1 MTILRTTIWNGVA
14 VAVRLATGL
23 ALNKV
28 LAVLV
33 GPAGYV
39 VVGQFQNAV
48 QVLFSFSA
56 SAINN
61 GVTKYTAE
69 YEGDEARQRLLWST
83 ALRIILLTSGLT
95 AVAVAFCHRPLA
107 IHFLGDDRFASVF
120 LWLAAAIV
128 LFALNTILL
137 AILNG
142 KKDLRSY
149 VACNVAGS
157 VIILV
162 AITALAWEFGLYGAL
177 LALAINQGL
186 VFFVTLA
193 LCARKAWFRKANFT
207 AGFSGPHARALL
219 LFAMMAL
226 VSAIANNGG
235 QVAVRA
241 MLVGGFGVD
250 FAGYW
255 DAMIRIS
262 QINMLFVA
270 TTMSFYFIPRM
281 AELRYWDEIRQEIW
295 HGARLILPI
304 FAAGSILAFLLRDL
318 VVLLLFTRDFA
329 PMERLFGWQLAGDT
343 VRVAT
348 WFLAYVM
355 LGRALVLTYVITEIA
370 TNALF
375 VLLAWQLTQLVGFE
389 GVSLAHFV
397 TYVIA
402 ATGMWLAVAGN
413 ARLKRG
419 AAAASETA
427 PLS

>member
-1 MTILRTTIWNGVA
+1 MTILRTTIWNGMA
-14 VAVRLATGL
+14 VGIRLATGL

-39 VVGQFQNAV
+39 VVGQFQNAI
-48 QVLFSFSA
+48 QVLFSLSS

-69 YEGDEARQRLLWST
+69 YEGDEVRQRVLWST
-83 ALRIILLTSGLT
+83 ALRIVLPTSALT
-95 AVAVAFCHRPLA
+95 ALLVALFHNGLA
-107 IHFLGDDRFASVF
+107 VHFLGSDRFASVF
-120 LWLAAAIV
+120 LWLGAGIV
-128 LFALNTILL
+128 LFSLNTILL

-142 KKDLRSY
+142 KKDLRTY
-149 VACNVAGS
+149 VAGNVAGS

-193 LCARKAWFRKANFT
+193 LCARKAWFRKENFS
-207 AGFSGPHARALL
+207 AGFSGRCAGALL
-219 LFAMMAL
+219 MFAVMAL
-226 VSAIANNGG
+226 VSALANNGG
-235 QVAVRA
+235 QLVVRS
-241 MLVGGFGVD
+241 MLLDRYGVN

-281 AELRYWDEIRQEIW
+281 SELRYWGEIRQEIW

-304 FAAGSILAFLLRDL
+304 FAAGSILAFLLRDF
-318 VVLLLFTRDFA
+318 VVVLLFTRDFA
-329 PMERLFGWQLAGDT
+329 TMERLFGWQLAGDT

-370 TNALF
+370 TNTLF
-375 VLLAWQLTQLVGFE
+375 VLLSWELTRQVGFE
-389 GVSLAHFV
+389 GVSLAHFI

-402 ATGMWLAVAGN
+402 AIGMWLAVAGN
-413 ARLKRG
+413 ARLKPG
-419 AAAASETA
+419 PPEGSEAA
-427 PLS
+427 PLP